1 MRMAMDDGWDWGDI
15 DGVPKDVL
23 IRLMIDGQT
32 RPPGTP

>member
-1 MRMAMDDGWDWGDI
+1 MGMGDI

-23 IRLMIDGQT
+23 IRLMMDGQT